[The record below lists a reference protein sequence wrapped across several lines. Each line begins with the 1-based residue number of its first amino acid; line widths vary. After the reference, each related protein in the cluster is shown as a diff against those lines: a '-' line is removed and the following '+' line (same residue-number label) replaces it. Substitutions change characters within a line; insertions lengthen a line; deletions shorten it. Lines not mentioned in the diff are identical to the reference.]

1 MSAVF
6 RRLVRLLLLCLAV
19 SGVLA
24 GAGSRA
30 AGLEVQLLADD
41 LPASAMH
48 EAVRSTLPP
57 LWQDQGERVQ
67 RLLPYRSEGSWLRIL
82 PGPLPPEP
90 LLVIEGQLADTV
102 ELHLPGGRII
112 SRSKMHPDEPGAS
125 PLALVFALPADL
137 PAGSILLLHA
147 AHHHRVN
154 VDFSIVPAA
163 QWRDYERTRLIA
175 SAALYTAMAAF
186 AIFAACYWVALRET
200 VFADYTG
207 YLALL
212 TIFMTGSS
220 GLLYALP
227 GGEWFGRLGIHG
239 QWAAAC
245 GAIGCAVGFSRGFL
259 DLGRHAP
266 RAVPLMSRLRLAL
279 LVAAAAIAVWPWPAA
294 GFGMLL
300 VAVLQ
305 GVNLWLVVLGFM
317 VARAGNRY
325 GWYFLAGWV
334 PLNIATSLRGLQAAG
349 LVATPAGSVY
359 LYALAAVWEALVLTM
374 GIADRVLSF
383 RRERD
388 QARRLAEHDGLTG
401 VLNRRAVERQ
411 LRALTSEARAGG
423 NGVGV
428 LFVDVDHF
436 KSINDR
442 FGHPTGDACLVAV
455 AQRLQAELRESDH
468 LGRWGGEEFV
478 VLLPGASLE
487 NAHHTSDRI
496 LRRVAAEPVRVQEDG
511 VSMTVSIGI
520 AVFDPLHDEAETVLQ
535 RADAALY
542 RAKANGRNRVEREA
556 YVAG

>member
-1 MSAVF
+1 MPSVLI
-6 RRLVRLLLLCLAV
+6 RRLARLLVLFV
-19 SGVLA
+19 VFTGGLA
-24 GAGSRA
+24 GVANA
-30 AGLEVQLLADD
+30 AGLQVELLAED
-41 LPASAMH
+41 LPASAIS
-48 EAVRSTLPP
+48 EAARASQPP
-57 LWQDQGERVQ
+57 LWKEQGERIQ
-67 RLLPYRSEGSWLRIL
+67 RVLPYRDEGSWLRIVTGAL
-82 PGPLPPEP
+82 PADPV
-90 LLVIEGQLADTV
+90 LVIEGQLADTV
-102 ELHLPGGRII
+102 QLHLPGGRVI
-112 SRSKMHPDEPGAS
+112 SRSKMDPSEPGAS
-125 PLALVFALPADL
+125 ALALVFTLPAEL
-137 PAGSILLLHA
+137 PPGSVLLLHA

-154 VDFSIVPAA
+154 VEFSIVPAA
-163 QWRDYERTRLIA
+163 QWSAYERTRLITSA
-175 SAALYTAMAAF
+175 SLYTAMAAF

-200 VFADYTG
+200 MFADYTG
-207 YLALL
+207 YLVLL

-239 QWAAAC
+239 QWAAAS
-245 GAIGCAVGFSRGFL
+245 GAIGCAMGFARGFL
-259 DLGRHAP
+259 DLNRHAP
-266 RAVPLMSRLRLAL
+266 RAVPVTRVLRLAMM
-279 LVAAAAIAVWPWPAA
+279 AAAVAIAVWPWPAA
-294 GFGMLL
+294 GFGMWL
-300 VAVLQ
+300 VVVLQ
-305 GVNLWLVVLGFM
+305 LVNLWLIVLGFI

-349 LVATPAGSVY
+349 LIATPASSVY
-359 LYALAAVWEALVLTM
+359 LYALAAVWEALVLTL

-388 QARRLAEHDGLTG
+388 QARKLAEHDGLTG

-428 LFVDVDHF
+428 LFIDVDHF
-436 KSINDR
+436 KSINDNH
-442 FGHPTGDACLVAV
+442 GHHAGDACLVAV
-455 AQRLQAELRESDH
+455 AQRLQAELRDSDH

-478 VLLPGASLE
+478 ALLPGASLE

-496 LRRVAAEPVRVQEDG
+496 LRRVAAEPVRVQDAG

-520 AVFDPLHDEAETVLQ
+520 AVFDPLHDEADTVLQ

-556 YVAG
+556 CAG

>member
-1 MSAVF
+1 MFPVAI
-6 RRLVRLLLLCLAV
+6 RRLARLLVLFL
-19 SGVLA
+19 VLA
-24 GAGSRA
+24 GGLA
-30 AGLEVQLLADD
+30 AGARATGLQVELLADD
-41 LPASAMH
+41 LPASAVV
-48 EAVRSTLPP
+48 EAARGGSQPP
-57 LWQDQGERVQ
+57 LWQARGERIQ
-67 RLLPYRSEGSWLRIL
+67 RVLPYRDEGSWLRIVTEA
-82 PGPLPPEP
+82 LPPEA

-102 ELHLPGGRII
+102 QLHLPGGRVIT
-112 SRSKMHPDEPGAS
+112 RSKMSPNEAGAS
-125 PLALVFALPADL
+125 PLALVFPLPADL
-137 PAGSILLLHA
+137 PSGSVLLLHA

-154 VDFSIVPAA
+154 VDFSVVPAA
-163 QWRDYERTRLIA
+163 QWRDYERTRLIV

-186 AIFAACYWVALRET
+186 ALFAACYWVALRET
-200 VFADYTG
+200 MFADYTG

-212 TIFMTGSS
+212 TIFMTSSS

-239 QWAAAC
+239 QWAAAW

-259 DLGRHAP
+259 DLARHAP
-266 RAVPLMSRLRLAL
+266 RAFRMLRRVRFAMLAS
-279 LVAAAAIAVWPWPAA
+279 AAVIAVWPWPAA

-305 GVNLWLVVLGFM
+305 VVNLWLIVLGVM
-317 VARAGNRY
+317 TARAGNRY

-349 LVATPAGSVY
+349 LVETPASSVY
-359 LYALAAVWEALVLTM
+359 LYALGAVWEALVLTL

-388 QARRLAEHDGLTG
+388 QARKLAEHDGLTG
-401 VLNRRAVERQ
+401 VLNRRAVELQ
-411 LRALTSEARAGG
+411 LRAMTSEARAGG

-436 KSINDR
+436 KSINDN
-442 FGHPTGDACLVAV
+442 FGHAAGDACLVAV
-455 AQRLQAELRESDH
+455 AQRLQAELRESDQ

-496 LRRVAAEPVRVQEDG
+496 LRRVATEPVQVQDAG

-542 RAKANGRNRVEREA
+542 RAKANGRNRVERA
-556 YVAG
+556 ACAG

>member
-1 MSAVF
+1 MPSAVI
-6 RRLVRLLLLCLAV
+6 RRLARLLLLFFVFATA
-19 SGVLA
+19 LA
-24 GAGSRA
+24 GGARA
-30 AGLEVQLLADD
+30 AGMRAELLPED
-41 LPASAMH
+41 LPASAVL
-48 EAVRSTLPP
+48 EAARTSQPP
-57 LWQDQGERVQ
+57 LWQAQGERFQ
-67 RLLPYRSEGSWLRIL
+67 RMLPYREEGSWLRIV
-82 PGPLPPEP
+82 PGPLPPEA
-90 LLVIEGQLADTV
+90 LLVIESQLADTV
-102 ELHLPGGRII
+102 ELHLPGGRVIA
-112 SRSKMHPDEPGAS
+112 RTKVRPDEPGAS
-125 PLALVFALPADL
+125 ALALVFPLPADL
-137 PAGSILLLHA
+137 APDAVLLLHA

-154 VDFSIVPAA
+154 VEFSIVPAP
-163 QWRDYERTRLIA
+163 QWRDYERTRLIT

-200 VFADYTG
+200 MFADYTG
-207 YLALL
+207 YLLLL
-212 TIFMTGSS
+212 TIFMTSSS

-227 GGEWFGRLGIHG
+227 GGEWFGQLGIHG

-259 DLGRHAP
+259 DLTRHAP
-266 RAVPLMSRLRLAL
+266 RAVPVIGLLRLAL
-279 LVAAAAIAVWPWPAA
+279 LAAAAAIAVWPWPAA
-294 GFGMLL
+294 GFGMLI
-300 VAVLQ
+300 VIVLQ
-305 GVNLWLVVLGFM
+305 VVNLWLIVLGVM

-334 PLNIATSLRGLQAAG
+334 PLNIATSMRGLQAAG
-349 LVATPAGSVY
+349 LLAAPASSVY
-359 LYALAAVWEALVLTM
+359 LYALGAVWEALVLTM

-388 QARRLAEHDGLTG
+388 QARKLAERDGLTG

-411 LRALTSEARAGG
+411 LRAMTSEARAGG

-436 KSINDR
+436 KSINDNH
-442 FGHPTGDACLVAV
+442 GHPAGDACLVAV
-455 AQRLQAELRESDH
+455 AQRLQAELRDSDQ

-478 VLLPGASLE
+478 ILLPGASLE

-496 LRRVAAEPVRVQEDG
+496 LRRVAAEPVRVQDAG

-556 YVAG
+556 WAH

>member
-1 MSAVF
+1 MSAVI
-6 RRLVRLLLLCLAV
+6 RRLARLLLL
-19 SGVLA
+19 SFMLA
-24 GAGSRA
+24 GAGA
-30 AGLEVQLLADD
+30 ALAAAMEVDLLAGD

-48 EAVRSTLPP
+48 DVVRTGQPP
-57 LWQDQGERVQ
+57 LWRDQGERIQ
-67 RLLPYRSEGSWLRIL
+67 RVLPYRGEGSWLRVV

-112 SRSKMHPDEPGAS
+112 SRSKMRPDEPGAS
-125 PLALVFALPADL
+125 ALALVFPLPADVQEGT
-137 PAGSILLLHA
+137 ALLLHA

-163 QWRDYERTRLIA
+163 RWRDYERTRLIT

-186 AIFAACYWVALRET
+186 AIFAACYWVALRESM
-200 VFADYTG
+200 FADYTG
-207 YLALL
+207 YLVLL
-212 TIFMTGSS
+212 TLFMTGSS

-245 GAIGCAVGFSRGFL
+245 GAIGFAVGFSRGFL
-259 DLGRHAP
+259 DLARHAP
-266 RAVPLMSRLRLAL
+266 RVVPLFKGLRLAM
-279 LVAAAAIAVWPWPAA
+279 LVAAVAIAAWPWPAA

-300 VAVLQ
+300 VALLQ
-305 GVNLWLVVLGFM
+305 VVNGLQIVMGVV

-334 PLNIATSLRGLQAAG
+334 PLTVATSMRALQAAG
-349 LVATPAGSVY
+349 VVEAPASSVY
-359 LYALAAVWEALVLTM
+359 LYALGAVWEALVLTL

-388 QARRLAEHDGLTG
+388 QARKLAEHDGLTG

-411 LRALTSEARAGG
+411 LRALTNEARAGG

-436 KSINDR
+436 KSINDS
-442 FGHPTGDACLVAV
+442 FGHPVGDVCLVAV

-496 LRRVAAEPVRVQEDG
+496 LRRVAAEPVRVQDAG
-511 VSMTVSIGI
+511 VTMTVSIGI
-520 AVFDPLHDEAETVLQ
+520 AVFDPLRDEAETVLQ

-556 YVAG
+556 YAG